1 MKGLAKDLARLVGPE
16 GFRTD
21 PEDLLVYRHDA
32 IAYFAQGE
40 PAAVVLPQDTAQAA
54 GVMAYASQ
62 NGIPLTPR
70 GAGSGLSGGCTPVRG
85 GIVLDTKRMK
95 GILEINRGNLTAR
108 VEAGAVLAEFQKA
121 VEAQGFFYP
130 PDPQSKSVCTL
141 GGNVATRAG
150 GPRAVKYG
158 TTVNYVLGLEAVLPD
173 GEVINTGSS
182 CVKHSAGYDLTHL
195 LTGSEGTLAL
205 ITQATVRLL
214 PKPPA
219 TCTALAVC
227 PTMEMAARI
236 VSETIAGGV
245 VPSMLELLTT
255 ASLVV
260 FNRVVNPPLP
270 EEGEACL
277 LMEFDGTAEEALRQA
292 QEMAGACRDMGAIDV
307 RVVPR
312 PEEAAVYWTVRSR
325 LYPLIVSRFKR
336 VVTEDVTVPRDRIPE
351 FAAKVMGIA
360 REMGLSMGLTGHA
373 GDGNMHPTIRMDEV
387 SDESQARADQA
398 MAQVVKAGL
407 ALGGVISGEHGVGLH
422 KAEFLE
428 LELGREQIA
437 LMRRIKKAFDPKG
450 IMNPGKIWPPEL
462 ES

>member
-1 MKGLAKDLARLVGPE
+1 MVGLAKDLARLVGPR
-16 GFRTD
+16 GFSTE

-32 IAYFAQGE
+32 IAYFAQGDPE
-40 PAAVVLPQDTAQAA
+40 AVVLPSDIAQAA
-54 GVMAYASQ
+54 RVLAYASK

-70 GAGSGLSGGCTPVRG
+70 GAGSGLSGGCTPVQG
-85 GIVLDTKRMK
+85 GIVLDTKRLK
-95 GILEINRGNLTAR
+95 RILEINQGNLTAR
-108 VEAGAVLAEFQKA
+108 VEAGVVLAAFQKA

-158 TTVNYVLGLEAVLPD
+158 TTANYLLGLEAVLPS
-173 GEVINTGSS
+173 GEVIHTGSA

-195 LTGSEGTLAL
+195 LAGSEGTLAL
-205 ITQATVRLL
+205 ITGATLRLI

-227 PTMEMAARI
+227 LTMETAARI

-255 ASLVV
+255 ASLAV
-260 FNRVVNPPLP
+260 FNRFVSPPLP
-270 EEGEACL
+270 QEGEACL
-277 LMEFDGTAEEALRQA
+277 LMEFDGTAEEAQRQA
-292 QEMAGACRDMGAIDV
+292 REMAGACRDMGAMDV
-307 RVVPR
+307 RVVPQ
-312 PEEAAVYWTVRSR
+312 PEEAALYWMVRSR

-351 FAAKVMGIA
+351 FAAEVMRIA
-360 REMGLSMGLTGHA
+360 RETGLSMGLTGHA

-387 SDESQARADQA
+387 SDELQQRADQT
-398 MAQVVKAGL
+398 MARVVKAGL

-422 KAEFLE
+422 KAAFLE
-428 LELGREQIA
+428 QELGRAQIE
-437 LMRRIKKAFDPKG
+437 LMRRVKMAFDPAG
-450 IMNPGKIWPPEL
+450 IMNPGKIWPPAL
-462 ES
+462 EA

>member
-1 MKGLAKDLARLVGPE
+1 MRGLAKDLSRLVGPD
-16 GFRTD
+16 GFSTA

-32 IAYFAQGE
+32 IGYFAQGD
-40 PAAVVLPQDTAQAA
+40 PAAVVLPADTAQAA
-54 GVMAYASQ
+54 RVVAYASQ
-62 NGIPLTPR
+62 NGMPLTPR
-70 GAGSGLSGGCTPVRG
+70 GAGSGLSGGCTPARG
-85 GIVLDTKRMK
+85 GIVLDTKRLK
-95 GILEINRGNLTAR
+95 RILEINQGNLTAR
-108 VEAGAVLAEFQKA
+108 VEAGAVLAAFQQA

-158 TTVNYVLGLEAVLPD
+158 TTGNYVLGLEAVLPG
-173 GEVINTGSS
+173 GEVIRTGSA

-205 ITQATVRLL
+205 ITQATLRLI

-227 PTMEMAARI
+227 PTMKMAARI

-255 ASLVV
+255 ASLAV
-260 FNRVVNPPLP
+260 FNRFVSPPLP

-277 LMEFDGTAEEALRQA
+277 LMEFDGTAQEALRQA
-292 QEMAGACRDMGAIDV
+292 QEMAAACRDMGAIDV
-307 RVVPR
+307 RLAPR
-312 PEEAAVYWTVRSR
+312 PEEAALYWMVRSR
-325 LYPLIVSRFKR
+325 LYPLVVSRFKR

-351 FAAKVMGIA
+351 FVTQVMSIAAELDLA
-360 REMGLSMGLTGHA
+360 MGLTGHA
-373 GDGNMHPTIRMDEV
+373 GDGNMHPTIRMDEINPDV
-387 SDESQARADQA
+387 EKRVHQALER
-398 MAQVVKAGL
+398 VIKAGL
-407 ALGGVISGEHGVGLH
+407 SLGGVISGEHGVGLH

-437 LMRRIKKAFDPKG
+437 LMRRIKKAFDPTG

-462 ES
+462 EA